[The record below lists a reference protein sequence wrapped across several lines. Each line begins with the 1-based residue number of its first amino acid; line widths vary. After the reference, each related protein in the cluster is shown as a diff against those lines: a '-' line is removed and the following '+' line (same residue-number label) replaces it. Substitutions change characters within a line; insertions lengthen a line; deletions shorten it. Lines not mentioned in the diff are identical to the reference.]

1 MAQSIHAGRLAIA
14 FSVPQFQELEQY
26 CYSTENLC
34 GGVYWTLGNK
44 LQVSKILKLG
54 RNYFDD
60 QFAADIVVAR
70 RYDELA
76 KFINRCGTA

>member
-26 CYSTENLC
+26 CYSTENLYN
-34 GGVYWTLGNK
+34 GISWTMGNK

-54 RNYFDD
+54 RSYFND

-70 RYDELA
+70 RNDELA
-76 KFINRCGTA
+76 KFIDRCGTA